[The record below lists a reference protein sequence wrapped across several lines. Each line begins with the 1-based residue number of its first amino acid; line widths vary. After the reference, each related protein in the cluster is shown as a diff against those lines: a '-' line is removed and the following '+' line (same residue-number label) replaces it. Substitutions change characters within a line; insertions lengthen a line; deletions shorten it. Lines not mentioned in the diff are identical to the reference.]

1 MKRTVGVTVLCLFFL
16 GCGRSGPKPL
26 TVEEIPA
33 AISNVFK
40 PARML
45 IRQNAESIAKQVQEK
60 QYAPAT
66 IQLQTLLPQELSEPQ
81 RDVASAS
88 LQTLNQILQEQAA
101 TLQTSPPDGPQ
112 PSGTPKQQVTKEE
125 AQAAA
130 AVMQEYIRT
139 K

>member
-1 MKRTVGVTVLCLFFL
+1 MKRNVGVTVLCLFL
-16 GCGRSGPKPL
+16 LSCGRSGPKPL

-45 IRQNAESIAKQVQEK
+45 TRQNAESIAKQVQEK
-60 QYAPAT
+60 QYVPAT
-66 IQLQTLLPQELSEPQ
+66 IQLQALLPQELSESQ

-101 TLQTSPPDGPQ
+101 TLQPAAADTPQ
-112 PSGTPKQQVTKEE
+112 QATVSKQPVSKEE
-125 AQAAA
+125 AEAAA
-130 AVMQEYIRT
+130 AVMQQYIRT